1 MLNGCAR
8 TLIKIPRAG
17 SLQHDDDDKAKTYA
31 ISRYDQMVLEND
43 REIDWWWSLLAKAF
57 SWLLL
62 AGYIVFPSTFASLR
76 RSQVLE
82 NMGSVGQA
90 VSDWVNDCLIALASV
105 LSGVASIGLA
115 WLWFRWR
122 ANYVWVHQ
130 HIVIPTLANSL
141 IGFLST
147 ILNIYTVHGGQWS
160 ATSIATTTVT
170 GWWLVVSC
178 ALCGVY
184 QYLMDGLRRKVD

>member
-1 MLNGCAR
+1 M
-8 TLIKIPRAG
+8 K
-17 SLQHDDDDKAKTYA
+17 DDDATSPGYDSEENFKTYA
-31 ISRYDQMVLEND
+31 VSRYDQMLLEND
-43 REIDWWWSLLAKAF
+43 KEIDWWWSLLAKIF

-62 AGYIVFPSTFASLR
+62 AGYIVFPSTFASLK

-82 NMGSVGQA
+82 SMGKVGQT
-90 VSDWVNDCLIALASV
+90 VSYWVNDCLIALASV

-115 WLWFRWR
+115 WLWFKWR

-130 HIVIPTLANSL
+130 HIIIPTLVNSL

-178 ALCGVY
+178 VLCGVY
-184 QYLMDGLRRKVD
+184 QYLLDGLRRKTE

>member
-1 MLNGCAR
+1 MKDDK
-8 TLIKIPRAG
+8 TLPPRY
-17 SLQHDDDDKAKTYA
+17 DDDKEVKMYA
-31 ISRYDQMVLEND
+31 VSRYDQMVLQND
-43 REIDWWWSLLAKAF
+43 KEIDWWWSLLAKVF

-62 AGYIVFPSTFASLR
+62 AGYIVFPFTFASLR

-82 NMGSVGQA
+82 SMGKVGQT
-90 VSDWVNDCLIALASV
+90 VSYWVNDCLIALVSV

-115 WLWFRWR
+115 WLWFKWR
-122 ANYVWVHQ
+122 RNYVWVHL
-130 HIVIPTLANSL
+130 HIIVPTLVNSL

-170 GWWLVVSC
+170 SWWLVVSC
-178 ALCGVY
+178 VLCGVY
-184 QYLMDGLRRKVD
+184 QYLLDGLRRKVE